1 MGTIDIR
8 GLGKVYPGGT
18 RALRDLNL
26 EIADGEFMIFVGP
39 SGCGKTTALRM
50 IAGLETI
57 EEGEISIGGTVV
69 NRVEPRKRD
78 IAMVFQN
85 YALYPHMTVFDNIA
99 FPLQCEGRR
108 KPEIK
113 ERVEEAARLLG
124 LGELLRRK
132 PRALSGGQRQR
143 VAMGRAIV
151 RKPQAFLL
159 DEPLSNLDAKLR
171 MQMRAELS
179 TVQRT
184 LGVTTVYVTHD
195 QVEAMTM
202 GTRIAVMRGGLL
214 QQEGTPELV
223 YDRPANMFVATFIGS
238 PGMNLLSCPLVA
250 DAPEDLRCVVG
261 EQRIPV
267 PKELHGALERHVG
280 SKIVLG
286 VRPEKLTDMPVHAA
300 NGSGAPVG
308 RLRGEVSVVEMLG
321 HERLI
326 QVEVPGEP
334 VAADPELENLRRPE
348 GDDGKNGQAA
358 PGTAIVY
365 ARFSPTSA
373 VKPLETVDIPVNPGD
388 LHFFDPETGEAIR

>member
-78 IAMVFQN
+78 VAMVFQN
-85 YALYPHMTVFDNIA
+85 YALYPHMSVYDNIA

-108 KPEIK
+108 KQEIK

-124 LGELLRRK
+124 LGELLKRK

-202 GTRIAVMRGGLL
+202 GTRIAVMRNGLL

-223 YDRPANMFVATFIGS
+223 YERPSNMFVATFIGS

-250 DAPEDLRCVVG
+250 DGPDDLRCVVG
-261 EQRIPV
+261 DERIPA
-267 PKELHGALERHVG
+267 PRELHGALRRFAG
-280 SKIVLG
+280 SEIVVG
-286 VRPEKLTDMPVHAA
+286 VRPEKLTDAPRAA
-300 NGSGAPVG
+300 PGDAAA
-308 RLRGEVSVVEMLG
+308 RLRGEVTVVEMLG
-321 HERLI
+321 HERLV
-326 QVEVPGEP
+326 QVELPGRP
-334 VAADPELENLRRPE
+334 VVADP
-348 GDDGKNGQAA
+348 GATDGV
-358 PGTAIVY
+358 TVY
-365 ARFSPTSA
+365 ARFSPASA
-373 VKPLETVDIPVNPGD
+373 VKPLETVDIPVNPAD

>member
-1 MGTIDIR
+1 MGTIGIR

-78 IAMVFQN
+78 VAMVFQN
-85 YALYPHMTVFDNIA
+85 YALYPHMSVYDNIA

-108 KPEIK
+108 KQEIK

-124 LGELLRRK
+124 LGELLKRK

-171 MQMRAELS
+171 MHMRAELS

-202 GTRIAVMRGGLL
+202 GTRIAVMRDGLL

-223 YDRPANMFVATFIGS
+223 YGRPSNMFVATFIGS

-250 DAPEDLRCVVG
+250 DGPGDLRCVVG
-261 EQRIPV
+261 DERIPA
-267 PKELHGALERHVG
+267 PRELHRALERFAG
-280 SKIVLG
+280 SEVVVG
-286 VRPEKLTDMPVHAA
+286 VRPEKLTDAPRTAPGDAA
-300 NGSGAPVG
+300 G
-308 RLRGEVSVVEMLG
+308 RLRGKVTVVEMLG
-321 HERLI
+321 HERLV
-326 QVEVPGEP
+326 QVELPGRP
-334 VAADPELENLRRPE
+334 VAAGP
-348 GDDGKNGQAA
+348 GAA
-358 PGTAIVY
+358 DRVTVY
-365 ARFSPTSA
+365 ARFSPASP
-373 VKPLETVDIPVNPGD
+373 VKPQETVAIPVNPAD

>member
-78 IAMVFQN
+78 VAMVFQN
-85 YALYPHMTVFDNIA
+85 YALYPHMTVYDNIA

-108 KPEIK
+108 KAEIK

-195 QVEAMTM
+195 QVESMTM
-202 GTRIAVMRGGLL
+202 GTRIAVLRGGLL

-223 YDRPANMFVATFIGS
+223 YSRPANMFVATFIGS
-238 PGMNLLSCPLVA
+238 PGMNLLSCPMVS
-250 DAPEDLRCVVG
+250 DAPGDLHCVVG
-261 EQRIPV
+261 DQRIPV
-267 PKELHGALERHVG
+267 PAKSRGLLERFAG
-280 SKIVLG
+280 KEIVLG
-286 VRPEKLTDMPVHAA
+286 VRPEKLTDAPARA
-300 NGSGAPVG
+300 NGTG
-308 RLRGEVSVVEMLG
+308 RLRGEVTVVEMLG

-326 QVEVPGEP
+326 QVEVPGRP
-334 VAADPELENLRRPE
+334 VAADPEIENTRRP
-348 GDDGKNGQAA
+348 DRNGSAT
-358 PGTAIVY
+358 PGTVTVY
-365 ARFSPTSA
+365 ARFSPSST
-373 VKPLETVDIPVNPGD
+373 VKPTETVDIPIDPTD

>member
-78 IAMVFQN
+78 VAMVFQN

-99 FPLQCEGRR
+99 FPLQAEGRR
-108 KPEIK
+108 KQEIK

-124 LGELLRRK
+124 LGELLKRK

-223 YDRPANMFVATFIGS
+223 YDRPSNMFVATFIGS
-238 PGMNLLSCPLVA
+238 PGMNLLNCPLVA
-250 DAPEDLRCVVG
+250 DGPDDLRCVVG
-261 EQRIPV
+261 EQRIPA
-267 PKELHGALERHVG
+267 PKELHGALERFAG
-280 SKIVLG
+280 SKVVVGI
-286 VRPEKLTDMPVHAA
+286 RPEKLTDAPPHARPGDDSA
-300 NGSGAPVG
+300 AGS
-308 RLRGEVSVVEMLG
+308 LRGEVTVVEMLG

-334 VAADPELENLRRPE
+334 VAADPELENLRRP
-348 GDDGKNGQAA
+348 GDGEKNEPSA
-358 PGTAIVY
+358 PGKAVIY
-365 ARFSPTSA
+365 ARFSPSST
-373 VKPLETVDIPVNPGD
+373 VKPLETVDIPVNPAD

>member
-78 IAMVFQN
+78 VAMVFQN
-85 YALYPHMTVFDNIA
+85 YALYPHMTVYDNIA
-99 FPLQCEGRR
+99 FPLQCEGKR
-108 KPEIK
+108 KQEIK

-124 LGELLRRK
+124 LGELLKRK

-202 GTRIAVMRGGLL
+202 GTRIAVMRNGLL

-223 YDRPANMFVATFIGS
+223 YDRPSNMFVATFIGS

-250 DAPEDLRCVVG
+250 DGPDDLRCVVG
-261 EQRIPV
+261 DQRIPA
-267 PKELHGALERHVG
+267 PKELHGALERFAG
-280 SKIVLG
+280 SQVVVG
-286 VRPEKLTDMPVHAA
+286 VRPEKLTDAPAHARHGDA
-300 NGSGAPVG
+300 AAG
-308 RLRGEVSVVEMLG
+308 RLRGEVTVVEMLG
-321 HERLI
+321 HERLV

-334 VAADPELENLRRPE
+334 VAADPELENIRRPP
-348 GDDGKNGQAA
+348 DGRRNGRPT
-358 PGTAIVY
+358 PGTANVY
-365 ARFSPTSA
+365 ARFSPSST
-373 VKPLETVDIPVNPGD
+373 VKPLETVDIPVNPAD